1 MNEDIY
7 GTRLCL
13 SGGESRRLL
22 DTFADFKVPHIQL
35 SYYYMQKVFQNPSE
49 AEDYLSR
56 FETVII
62 DSGLIYHKYK
72 GEEEKI
78 AFLEDYA
85 FYITHLDKSVYRA
98 AVTHT
103 EIPLEKVID
112 EERLIYPLDELEKTF
127 EGDIS
132 AIFQQVPYVGIS
144 SKVATDDERM
154 GYIMSQASKNHAK
167 VHVFGSSAK
176 KVLTRWPVYTA
187 NSSSW
192 RTGSRYANTYL
203 YEGPTRGLKIYQP
216 TDKTDLDKTDREKK
230 LIRTRL
236 QNMVA
241 ARQPALVEHVDWD
254 LLHDDNSWEVDKG
267 NLTQWLLYQR
277 DLELDGQ
284 KAYWLEEEEKKAL
297 ATKRRE
303 VLGNATA
310 GGDRA
315 ASGEEDIG
323 PRRHIEDIE
332 GVREEED
339 SIESPPIEAP
349 LVEGEVVDADIVEE
363 PANQD
368 PNTSQELST
377 TQDSPLVI
385 RGNERLRAV
394 DSRMLS
400 PRKCD
405 FCILAN
411 RCPKYE
417 AGAACAYGLTES
429 YTPANIEGHIA
440 EDVADLLAIQKDRIL
455 QGYLEEKADGAGL
468 NKDLSREVRLY
479 LEMVALNSE
488 AMDKRDSLEIKAKGS
503 GIMEMFKKR

>member
-1 MNEDIY
+1 MSDDIY

-35 SYYYMQKVFQNPSE
+35 SYYYLRKVFANPAE
-49 AEDYLSR
+49 FEDYASR

-103 EIPLEKVID
+103 EIPLEKVLD
-112 EERLIYPLDELEKTF
+112 EERLIYPLDELEHTF

-132 AIFQQVPYVGIS
+132 AIFQQVPYIGVS

-154 GYIMSQASKNHAK
+154 GYIMSQASKNYTK

-241 ARQPALVEHVDWD
+241 ARQAPLVEHIDWD

-277 DLELDGQ
+277 DLEMDG
-284 KAYWLEEEEKKAL
+284 KKCYWLDDEEKKAL
-297 ATKRRE
+297 SLKRGE
-303 VLGNATA
+303 VLGTTPH

-315 ASGEEDIG
+315 TPGEEDIG
-323 PRRHIEDIE
+323 PRRHKEEEEGIYRGADIE
-332 GVREEED
+332 GKTIEEAQD
-339 SIESPPIEAP
+339 SR
-349 LVEGEVVDADIVEE
+349 GEVVEAEVVEE
-363 PANQD
+363 TDTP
-368 PNTSQELST
+368 PNNTGVELST
-377 TQDSPLVI
+377 ALHTPSSLEKQ
-385 RGNERLRAV
+385 RLRAV
-394 DSRMLS
+394 DSRMLT

-405 FCILAN
+405 DCILAN
-411 RCPKYE
+411 RCPRYE
-417 AGAACAYGLTES
+417 PGASCAYGLSES
-429 YTPANIEGHIA
+429 YTPANIEGHVE
-440 EDVADLLAIQKDRIL
+440 EDVSDLLAMQKDRIM
-455 QGYLEEKADGAGL
+455 QGYLEEKVDAAGL

-479 LEMVALNSE
+479 LEMVAMYSE
-488 AMDKRDSLEIKAKGS
+488 ARDKRDELSIKAKGS